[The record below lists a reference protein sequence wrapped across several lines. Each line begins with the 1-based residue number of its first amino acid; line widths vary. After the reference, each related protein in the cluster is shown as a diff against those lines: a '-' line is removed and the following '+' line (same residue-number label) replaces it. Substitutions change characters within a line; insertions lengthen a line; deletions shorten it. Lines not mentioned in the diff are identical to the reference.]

1 MIWEMFPIKLSYKYK
16 VDILVIK
23 EEQLCK
29 HIKYEALPA
38 VTRIFKEGELSN
50 DKFYVI
56 LKGTVSVV
64 KKRDVN
70 IFQEENER
78 KAKGYLKRISKE
90 NSNIEAEFI
99 DWIIFSY
106 QILG

>member
-1 MIWEMFPIKLSYKYK
+1 
-16 VDILVIK
+16 
-23 EEQLCK
+23 
-29 HIKYEALPA
+29 

-106 QILG
+106 QILGSKIKTISKRPKMTLKV